1 MSEEDNALSRAKK
14 ALAVIPGR
22 EFAVNKNK
30 IADLLKQAEAA
41 TKLPAPVRA
50 VEAKPKPAP
59 PQPELARQAHPPP
72 AVRQP
77 QVPVA
82 APSPAAVVEPQPA
95 APQGQSAAPTVIV
108 NVTAPPAPYGGY
120 PPPWWAWGWGP
131 GCPAA
136 FCPRRVGRACWR
148 WSCPYW

>member
-14 ALAVIPGR
+14 ALAVLPGR
-22 EFAVNKNK
+22 EVAVNKDK

-41 TKLPAPVRA
+41 TKPPTLVRA
-50 VEAKPKPAP
+50 VEAKPAPKPEP
-59 PQPELARQAHPPP
+59 AREAHPPP
-72 AVRQP
+72 AVQQP
-77 QVPVA
+77 RAPVV
-82 APSPAAVVEPQPA
+82 APSPAAVVEPRPA
-95 APQGQSAAPTVIV
+95 APQSQGAAPTVIV
-108 NVTAPPAPYGGY
+108 NVTAPPPSPYPY

-148 WSCPYW
+148 WSCAYW